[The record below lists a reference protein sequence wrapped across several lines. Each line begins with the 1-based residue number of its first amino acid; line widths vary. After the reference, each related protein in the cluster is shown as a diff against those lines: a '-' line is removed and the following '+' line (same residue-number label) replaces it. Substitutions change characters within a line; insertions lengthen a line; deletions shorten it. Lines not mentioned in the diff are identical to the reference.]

1 MLYSLPFPGPSY
13 LIYFGGEF
21 TIELRNISRKQT
33 TLTIEQTTLYLSE
46 ISIQQASHSVIRTV
60 SLLFLSVLSRTLPIF
75 LLLYTQSYVFRCYAN
90 QFNQITSNQVETF
103 MQQTQSNYQ
112 NPMFC

>member
-1 MLYSLPFPGPSY
+1 MLFSLPFRVPY

-46 ISIQQASHSVIRTV
+46 ISIQQASHSVIRTRI
-60 SLLFLSVLSRTLPIF
+60 LSIF
-75 LLLYTQSYVFRCYAN
+75 LLLYAQFYVFRCYAN